1 MILILLVSVS
11 GFSQGALLPVI
22 SIIFEHA
29 GTSPTLNGLHATGL
43 YLGVSLASPFME
55 APLRRFGFK
64 PLIVIEA
71 PLSFKLVQLCVF

>member
-1 MILILLVSVS
+1 MSRIHFMILILLVSVS

-43 YLGVSLASPFME
+43 YLGVFASISLYGSAASP
-55 APLRRFGFK
+55 
-64 PLIVIEA
+64 IWI
-71 PLSFKLVQLCVF
+71 